1 MRPSGSQSLAAAD
14 ALAASDA
21 AATLSLHDE
30 RTELLARIGR
40 IVTSLLIWCGL
51 LIIFVPL
58 LLTLYLSVFD
68 QKLIAFPPPGY
79 TLSWYPAIVPSFG
92 DAIVTSLEL
101 AFAAVIGSLALGV
114 PAGIALSRHR
124 FRGRGL
130 ISTLL
135 LSPLTVPGIALG
147 LATYLFLVLIEV
159 WTGVALTGSLPG
171 LILAHLVITT
181 PWVVRLCIAS
191 LINHDRAAEEVATS
205 LGARP
210 WMVIW
215 RVTLPA
221 MRQGIIAAGLFAFIF
236 SFGNLEMALFLVA
249 PGITTLPV
257 AVLEYLEYH
266 IDPLVAAVAVAQMI
280 LVGGLMVVLDRFV
293 RLGHVVR

>member
-1 MRPSGSQSLAAAD
+1 MRSSGSP
-14 ALAASDA
+14 ALATGDA
-21 AATLSLHDE
+21 TTTLALHHE
-30 RTELLARIGR
+30 RTELLTRIGR
-40 IVTSLLIWCGL
+40 VAISLLIWCGL

-58 LLTLYLSVFD
+58 LLTLYLSVFN

-79 TLSWYPAIVPSFG
+79 TLSWYPAIIPNFG
-92 DAIVTSLEL
+92 SAIATSLEL
-101 AFAAVIGSLALGV
+101 AFAAVIGSLLLGV

-124 FRGRGL
+124 FRGRGV

-135 LSPLTVPGIALG
+135 LAPLTVPGIALG
-147 LATYLFLVLIEV
+147 LATYLFLVLIEI
-159 WTGVALTGSLPG
+159 WTGLALTGSLPG
-171 LILAHLVITT
+171 LILAHLVITM
-181 PWVVRLCIAS
+181 PWVVRLCVAS
-191 LINHDRAAEEVATS
+191 LVNHDRAAEEAATS

-210 WMVIW
+210 LMVIW

-249 PGITTLPV
+249 PGVTTLPV
-257 AVLEYLEYH
+257 AILEYLEYH

-280 LVGGLMVVLDRFV
+280 MVGGLMLILDRFV
-293 RLGHVVR
+293 RLGQVVR